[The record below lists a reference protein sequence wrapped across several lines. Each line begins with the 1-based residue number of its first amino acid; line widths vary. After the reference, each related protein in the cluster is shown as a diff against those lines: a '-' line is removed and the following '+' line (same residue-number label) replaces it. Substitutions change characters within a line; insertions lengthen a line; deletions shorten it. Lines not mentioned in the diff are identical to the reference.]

1 MEKNNTIEWGFGDN
15 EPLNIRSKEHQ
26 DFLIEQYNRNRP
38 IDEQVKNMQEY
49 MKALEDNEVKHHI
62 YVNNSR
68 YMEFVSE
75 LADEITDLKFGGTNW
90 VKIKD
95 TSDDIA
101 NNGLRTLPDGTA
113 YALTDRAKE
122 YYLQKYDDIEE
133 ALNNTLNIYSDEH
146 LR

>member
-1 MEKNNTIEWGFGDN
+1 MENKTIEWGWEKGK
-15 EPLNIRSKEHQ
+15 PLNVRSKEHQ
-26 DFLIEQYNRNRP
+26 EFLIEQYNRNRP
-38 IDEQVKNMQEY
+38 TDEQVKNMQEY

-75 LADEITDLKFGGTNW
+75 LADKITDLKFGSNHE
-90 VKIKD
+90 VEIKD
-95 TSDDIA
+95 GLSDG
-101 NNGLRTLPDGTA
+101 NV
-113 YALTDRAKE
+113 YVLTDQAKE

-133 ALNNTLNIYSDEH
+133 ALNNTLNIYSDEC